1 MSPIGRVFIVLNL
14 VLAGA
19 FVGFAGT
26 HLQKQHNYKTL
37 YEQEKDAHQK
47 EADAL
52 KQEVARGVSERQ
64 AFEIAKTQRETEI
77 GGLKNVLQAANDKN
91 TRLEQ
96 QLSSVEG
103 DLKQVN
109 AQLVQANQQSS
120 AAFTQS
126 KEAYQMA
133 IADQKS
139 KDEAVRAK
147 DDAEAENRSLK
158 NTIAS
163 LTDTVKGKDVAIADL
178 TKDLNENK
186 LLVSVAS
193 ANGFI
198 PALAAPPLA
207 GTVSHSSGRLCT
219 ISITDNPSNV
229 DIADQIN
236 KRQFSFA
243 IYDASGYKG
252 EAVATAY
259 HAGENAV
266 TCNLMLVQDNT
277 VIKAGDKAS
286 TKTP

>member
-14 VLAGA
+14 LLAGT
-19 FVGFAGT
+19 FVGFSGT
-26 HLQKQHNYKTL
+26 YLQKQHNYKTQL
-37 YEQEKDAHQK
+37 EQEKEARASDVKRLTEETDRLSK
-47 EADAL
+47 E
-52 KQEVARGVSERQ
+52 RST
-64 AFEIAKTQRETEI
+64 FEIAKTQRETEL
-77 GGLKNVLQAANDKN
+77 GGVKNALDAANDKN

-96 QLSSVEG
+96 QLASMEG

-109 AQLVQANQQSS
+109 AQLVQANQQSG

-133 IADQKS
+133 ISDQKV

-147 DDAEAENRSLK
+147 DDAEAENRTLK

-163 LTDTVKGKDVAIADL
+163 LEDTVKGKEVKIADL
-178 TKDLNENK
+178 VKDLNENK
-186 LLVSVAS
+186 LLVSVAQ
-193 ANGFI
+193 ANGFV

-207 GTVSHSSGRLCT
+207 GTVSHASGRLCT

-243 IYDASGYKG
+243 IYDASGYTL
-252 EAVATAY
+252 A
-259 HAGENAV
+259 
-266 TCNLMLVQDNT
+266 
-277 VIKAGDKAS
+277 
-286 TKTP
+286 KTR

>member
-26 HLQKQHNYKTL
+26 HLQKQHNYKAQF
-37 YEQEKDAHQK
+37 EQEK
-47 EADAL
+47 EARAVDVKRLTEEA
-52 KQEVARGVSERQ
+52 ARLEKDRST
-64 AFEIAKTQRETEI
+64 FEIAKTQRETEI
-77 GGLKNVLQAANDKN
+77 AGLKNALDSTNDKN

-96 QLSSVEG
+96 QLSSLEG

-120 AAFTQS
+120 SAFTQS
-126 KEAYQMA
+126 KEAYAMA
-133 IADQKS
+133 IADQKT

-163 LTDTVKGKDVAIADL
+163 LNDTVKGKDVAIADL

-193 ANGFI
+193 TNGFI
-198 PALAAPPLA
+198 PALAAPPLT
-207 GTVSHSSGRLCT
+207 GTVSHASGRLCT

-252 EAVATAY
+252 EAVATSY
-259 HAGENAV
+259 HPAENAV
-266 TCNLMLVQDNT
+266 TCNLML
-277 VIKAGDKAS
+277 IKGDIKEGDKAS

>member
-133 IADQKS
+133 IADQKA

-193 ANGFI
+193 TNGFI
-198 PALAAPPLA
+198 PALAAPPLS
-207 GTVSHSSGRLCT
+207 GTVSHASGRLCT

-252 EAVATAY
+252 EAVATSY
-259 HAGENAV
+259 HPAENAV
-266 TCNLMLVQDNT
+266 TCNLMLVKGD
-277 VIKAGDKAS
+277 IKEGDKAS